1 MSSPMVA
8 CELAREDD
16 VYETETRKKRE
27 GEGEGRGVSGPC
39 VDAPGRV
46 GAVAA
51 GTGVDAETFQ
61 RITSVVAKLN
71 SPKL

>member
-27 GEGEGRGVSGPC
+27 GEGEEQGKEGG
-39 VDAPGRV
+39 
-46 GAVAA
+46 
-51 GTGVDAETFQ
+51 E
-61 RITSVVAKLN
+61 
-71 SPKL
+71 

>member
-27 GEGEGRGVSGPC
+27 GEGEGEEQGKEG
-39 VDAPGRV
+39 G
-46 GAVAA
+46 
-51 GTGVDAETFQ
+51 E
-61 RITSVVAKLN
+61 
-71 SPKL
+71 